1 MSTPALPRLR
11 TSPAVIALVV
21 LSVPVALYALGFAW
35 LAPDSPFK
43 ARMMSLPQ
51 GALPHFVGGG
61 IALLVGGLQF
71 SAALRARQPAL
82 HRLLG
87 RVYLL
92 AVLASGLGGLALAT
106 NAHGG
111 VSARIGFGL
120 LALLWLGTA
129 MAAWRAILRHDIEA
143 HRRWMV
149 RSFALTFGAVML
161 RLQLPLLQ
169 FGLGASFDDAYR
181 TVAWLAWVPNLLV
194 AEWWL
199 LAHAPSI
206 APHAPSTSPQ
216 AAEHPPAA
224 GGAALTEAAAP

>member
-1 MSTPALPRLR
+1 MSTPMLAQAR
-11 TSPAVIALVV
+11 TSPAVVVLVL
-21 LSVPVALYALGFAW
+21 LSVPIALYALGFAW
-35 LAPDSPFK
+35 FAPDSPFK
-43 ARMMSLPQ
+43 ARMLSLPW
-51 GALPHFVGGG
+51 GALPHFIGGG
-61 IALLVGGLQF
+61 IALLVGGFQF
-71 SAALRARQPAL
+71 SAALRTGRPAL

-92 AVLASGLGGLALAT
+92 AVLASGFGGLAIAT

-111 VSARIGFGL
+111 ISARIGFGL

-129 MAAWRAILRHDIEA
+129 MAAWRAILRRDIEA

-161 RLQLPLLQ
+161 RVQLPLLQ
-169 FGLGASFDDAYR
+169 AGLGASFDEAYR

-199 LAHAPSI
+199 LARRVPSVPHATAEHAPAARDAM
-206 APHAPSTSPQ
+206 AP
-216 AAEHPPAA
+216 
-224 GGAALTEAAAP
+224 EAAAQ